1 MAPTYN
7 HFFEDIETVKQIAI
21 VPALLEIICRS
32 TGMRFAAIARVTE
45 DRWIACSVKDEL
57 GFGLKPGGELK
68 VETTLCNEI
77 RAHREPIII
86 DNVAEDEKYAHH
98 HTPRIYGIQS
108 YISFPIVL
116 KTGELFGTLCA
127 IDPKPAYL
135 NNPRIIGIFSLFC
148 ELLSFHL
155 QNLALVEKG
164 ELDLHIANYNL
175 LEAFPGFF
183 PDNFTLSPPNSPDPR
198 YISLFRLSA
207 HSKYNSATAY
217 KIR

>member
-1 MAPTYN
+1 MEPTYN
-7 HFFEDIETVKQIAI
+7 HFCEDIETVKQIAI
-21 VPALLEIICRS
+21 VPTLLEIICRY

-45 DRWIACSVKDEL
+45 DRWIACSVKDGL

-77 RAHREPIII
+77 RAHRKPIII
-86 DNVAEDEKYAHH
+86 DNVAEDEKYALH

-108 YISFPIVL
+108 YISFPIML

-127 IDPKPAYL
+127 IDPKPANL
-135 NNPRIIGIFSLFC
+135 NNSRIIGMFRLFC

-164 ELDLHIANYNL
+164 QLTLHIANYNL
-175 LEAFPGFF
+175 LEAFPEFF
-183 PDNFTLSPPNSPDPR
+183 PDGFKVFPPDSPDPDHAAL
-198 YISLFRLSA
+198 SRLSP
-207 HSKYNSATAY
+207 HPKYNIATDV
-217 KIR
+217 

>member
-1 MAPTYN
+1 MELTYH
-7 HFFEDIETVKQIAI
+7 HFCEDVETVKQIAI

-57 GFGLKPGGELK
+57 GFGLKPGGELR

-77 RAHREPIII
+77 RSHREPIII

-98 HTPRIYGIQS
+98 HTARIYGIQS

-127 IDPKPAYL
+127 IDPKPAHL
-135 NNPRIIGIFSLFC
+135 NNPRIIGMFNLFC
-148 ELLSFHL
+148 ELLTFHL

-164 ELDLHIANYNL
+164 QLDLHIANYNL
-175 LEAFPGFF
+175 VEAFPGFF
-183 PDNFTLSPPNSPDPR
+183 PDDFTGFPPDNPDPR
-198 YISLFRLSA
+198 HTALSRLSA
-207 HSKYNSATAY
+207 HPKYNNATDV
-217 KIR
+217 

>member
-68 VETTLCNEI
+68 GETTLCNQI

-98 HTPRIYGIQS
+98 HPPRIYGIQS
-108 YISFPIVL
+108 YISFPIV
-116 KTGELFGTLCA
+116 
-127 IDPKPAYL
+127 
-135 NNPRIIGIFSLFC
+135 
-148 ELLSFHL
+148 
-155 QNLALVEKG
+155 
-164 ELDLHIANYNL
+164 
-175 LEAFPGFF
+175 
-183 PDNFTLSPPNSPDPR
+183 
-198 YISLFRLSA
+198 
-207 HSKYNSATAY
+207 
-217 KIR
+217 

>member
-1 MAPTYN
+1 MAPIYN
-7 HFFEDIETVKQIAI
+7 HFCEDIETVKQIAI
-21 VPALLEIICRS
+21 VPTLLEIICRS

-57 GFGLKPGGELK
+57 GFGLRPGGELK

-77 RAHREPIII
+77 RAYREPIII

-108 YISFPIVL
+108 YISFPIIL

-127 IDPKPAYL
+127 IDPKPAHL
-135 NNPRIIGIFSLFC
+135 NNPRVIAMFNLFC

-155 QNLALVEKG
+155 QNLALVERG
-164 ELDLHIANYNL
+164 QISLHIANYNL

-183 PDNFTLSPPNSPDPR
+183 PDDFMVFPSKQKKKNLVFITEGSPDD
-198 YISLFRLSA
+198 L
-207 HSKYNSATAY
+207 YNW
-217 KIR
+217 R

>member
-1 MAPTYN
+1 MAPIYK
-7 HFFEDIETVKQIAI
+7 HFCEDIETVKQIAI

-45 DRWIACSVKDEL
+45 DRWIACSVKDDL

-77 RAHREPIII
+77 RANREPIII

-98 HTPRIYGIQS
+98 HTPRIYGLQS

-116 KTGELFGTLCA
+116 ETGEFFGTLCA
-127 IDPKPAYL
+127 IDSKPAQL
-135 NNPRIIGIFSLFC
+135 NNPRVIGMFNLFC

-155 QNLALVEKG
+155 QNLALVESG
-164 ELDLHIANYNL
+164 QLSLHVANYSL
-175 LEAFPGFF
+175 LKAFPEFF
-183 PDNFTLSPPNSPDPR
+183 PDDFTVFALDSTGGKGIMQSFNWRRPKQR
-198 YISLFRLSA
+198 YSL
-207 HSKYNSATAY
+207 
-217 KIR
+217 